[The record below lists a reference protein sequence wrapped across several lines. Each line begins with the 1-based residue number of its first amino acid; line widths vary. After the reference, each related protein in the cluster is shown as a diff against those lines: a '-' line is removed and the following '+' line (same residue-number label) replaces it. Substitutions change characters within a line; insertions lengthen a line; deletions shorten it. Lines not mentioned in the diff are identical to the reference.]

1 MEILNNTKILN
12 TIYIFLITI
21 HMLVLYALV
30 FMTDKLD
37 TRFGQICSLIAL
49 VLGIL
54 FCYKAKAFK
63 IKSPLRHTL
72 RITTFF
78 MSLIGALILLVFLIA
93 CF

>member
-1 MEILNNTKILN
+1 MEILRNTKILN
-12 TIYIFLITI
+12 TICILLVTV

-37 TRFGQICSLIAL
+37 TRFGQVCFLIAL
-49 VLGIL
+49 VLGIS
-54 FCYKAKAFK
+54 FCYKAFK
-63 IKSPLRHTL
+63 IKSPLRYTL
-72 RITTFF
+72 LITTFF

>member
-1 MEILNNTKILN
+1 MEILKNAKILN
-12 TIYIFLITI
+12 TICILLVTI

-54 FCYKAKAFK
+54 FCYNAFK

-72 RITTFF
+72 LITTFF

>member
-1 MEILNNTKILN
+1 MEILKSTKILN
-12 TIYIFLITI
+12 TICILLVTI

-37 TRFGQICSLIAL
+37 TKFGQIWSLSAL

-54 FCYKAKAFK
+54 FCYIVFK

-72 RITTFF
+72 LITTFF
-78 MSLIGALILLVFLIA
+78 MTLLGVLILLVFLIE